1 MAVPP
6 AGPRAVARTPL
17 LEVESLAERT
27 ASRDRPA
34 PLLPADLPAPL
45 PTRER
50 AGAKLARG
58 VYVIAAVRLGEL
70 ELVFADVVR
79 DAPVL
84 ALPKDGRDTL
94 ALEPEENE
102 DEEDLL
108 PELEDGPARAA
119 WAAVA
124 INTAAATYR
133 SRVISIGNEGTGRV

>member
-6 AGPRAVARTPL
+6 AGPRAGARAPL
-17 LEVESLAERT
+17 LEVESLAERA
-27 ASRDRPA
+27 ASRDMPA
-34 PLLPADLPAPL
+34 PTLPADLPEPL

-70 ELVFADVVR
+70 ELVLADVVR
-79 DAPVL
+79 
-84 ALPKDGRDTL
+84 
-94 ALEPEENE
+94 EENE

-133 SRVISIGNEGTGRV
+133 SRIISIRIEGTGRV